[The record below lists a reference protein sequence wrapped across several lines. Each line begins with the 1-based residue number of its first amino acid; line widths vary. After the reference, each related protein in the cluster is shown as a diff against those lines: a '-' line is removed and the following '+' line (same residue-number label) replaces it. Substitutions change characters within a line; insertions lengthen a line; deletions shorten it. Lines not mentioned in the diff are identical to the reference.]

1 MKEIDGISI
10 VVATKGRVK
19 LLEDLLIGIKE
30 ARRLYNNPSETI
42 LVDDS
47 NPSDQAEIAK
57 LCEKYDAHL
66 EKYTSSVAMKRNH
79 GVKISKYELVLFLDS
94 DCNPV
99 PEILKLHESYY
110 TENTVGAVAGPL
122 EFVGDENRFW
132 KCVRLT
138 PYLICFK
145 MPYWGETVPWGATAN
160 FSVRKSVYLEVGGF
174 SEVFPNKPGGEDVDL
189 GLLITEA
196 GYKIMSA
203 PKAIV
208 YHAKE
213 TWSQKKQM
221 YRRAWYYGAADYYL
235 VDRHPKMI
243 CSAVPKR
250 TVIAFWVAIVMIL
263 LSIVKTPLLL
273 FGIPL
278 WFLADIGSM
287 SVIMSKIGF
296 EKSSFAQQWEV
307 QKMIIIN
314 ELGYVANCLCKGK
327 PSYINKQI
335 IYFDNQLKGSMTNGH
350 VTFWRTLICFVVVMI
365 YVYILKF
372 IGIM

>member
-19 LLEDLLIGIKE
+19 LLEDLLIGIGE
-30 ARRLYNNPSETI
+30 ARKKYSRPCETI

-47 NPSDQAEIAK
+47 NASDQAEIEK

-79 GVKISKYELVLFLDS
+79 GVEISKYELVLFLDS

-99 PEILKLHESYY
+99 PEILNLHEECY
-110 TENTVGAVAGPL
+110 TENSVGAAAGPL
-122 EFVGDENRFW
+122 EFVGDDNRFW

-174 SEVFPNKPGGEDVDL
+174 SEAFPNKPGGEDVDL

-196 GYKIMSA
+196 GYKIKTA
-203 PKAIV
+203 PKAVV

-235 VDRHPKMI
+235 VDRHPKMV
-243 CSAVPKR
+243 CGAVPKR
-250 TVIAFWVAIVMIL
+250 TVIAFWAMLATIL
-263 LSIVKTPLLL
+263 LSIIKTPLLL
-273 FGIPL
+273 IAIPL
-278 WFLADIGSM
+278 WFLADIGNM
-287 SVIMSKIGF
+287 SIIMSKIGF
-296 EKSSFAQQWEV
+296 EKSTVPQQWEV

-314 ELGYVANCLCKGK
+314 ELGYVAKCLFKGK
-327 PSYINKQI
+327 LSYINKQI

-350 VTFWRTLICFVVVMI
+350 VTFWRTIICFIIVMI
-365 YVYILKF
+365 YVCLLKF
-372 IGIM
+372 VGIM

>member
-1 MKEIDGISI
+1 MREIDGISI
-10 VVATKGRVK
+10 VVATKGRVN
-19 LLEDLLIGIKE
+19 LLKDLLVGIQA
-30 ARRLYNNPSETI
+30 ARKLYNKPCETI

-47 NPSDQAEIAK
+47 DAKEQAEIQA
-57 LCEKYDAHL
+57 LCETYDAYL
-66 EKYTSSVAMKRNH
+66 EKYTASVAMKRNH
-79 GVKISKYELVLFLDS
+79 GVEIAKYELILFLDS

-110 TENTVGAVAGPL
+110 TEETVGAVAGPL

-160 FSVRKSVYLEVGGF
+160 FSVRRSVYQEVGGF
-174 SEVFPNKPGGEDVDL
+174 SDVFPNKPGGEDVDL
-189 GLLITEA
+189 GLLITKA
-196 GYKIMSA
+196 GYRIMSA
-203 PKAIV
+203 PKAVV

-235 VDRHPKMI
+235 VDRHKHMV

-250 TVIAFWVAIVMIL
+250 TIITFCACLAIIL
-263 LSIVKTPLLL
+263 LSVFKSPLLL
-273 FGIPL
+273 IGIPL
-278 WFLADIGSM
+278 WILTDIGSM
-287 SVIMSKIGF
+287 SAIMSRIGF
-296 EKSSFAQQWEV
+296 EKSTFFQQWTV

-314 ELGYVANCLCKGK
+314 EIGYVTNCLIKHK
-327 PSYINKQI
+327 PSYISQQI
-335 IYFDNQLKGSMTNGH
+335 VYFDNQLKGSMTNSH
-350 VTFWRTLICFVVVMI
+350 VTFWRTLICTVIFL
-365 YVYILKF
+365 ILVC
-372 IGIM
+372 IVRMCGML

>member
-19 LLEDLLIGIKE
+19 LLEELLVGIQE
-30 ARRLYNNPSETI
+30 ARKQYDKPCETI

-47 NPSDQAEIAK
+47 DEKEQAEIRT
-57 LCEKYDAHL
+57 LCDKYDAHL
-66 EKYTSSVAMKRNH
+66 EAYTNSVAMKRNH
-79 GVKISKYELVLFLDS
+79 GVEIAQYELILFLDS

-110 TENTVGAVAGPL
+110 TEDSVGAVAGPL

-160 FSVRKSVYLEVGGF
+160 FSVRHSVYLEVGGF
-174 SEVFPNKPGGEDVDL
+174 SEAFPNKPGGEDVDL

-196 GYKIMSA
+196 GYRIMSA
-203 PKAIV
+203 PKAVV

-235 VDRHPKMI
+235 VDRHPQMV

-250 TVIAFWVAIVMIL
+250 TVIAFWASLAIIV
-263 LSIVKTPLLL
+263 LSVIKSPLLL
-273 FGIPL
+273 LGIPL
-278 WFLADIGSM
+278 WILADIGSM
-287 SVIMSKIGF
+287 SAIMSRIGF
-296 EKSSFAQQWEV
+296 EKSTFFQQWTV
-307 QKMIIIN
+307 QKMIIVN
-314 ELGYVANCLCKGK
+314 ELGYVIKCLSKGK
-327 PSYINKQI
+327 PSYIDRQI
-335 IYFDNQLKGSMTNGH
+335 IYFDNQLKGSMTNSH
-350 VTFWRTLICFVVVMI
+350 VTFWRTLICTVTFLLLFCIVR
-365 YVYILKF
+365 LC
-372 IGIM
+372 GLL